1 MKVMAPVQ
9 ERAELRKTVS
19 IFPERAPFRLSK
31 NQVEGRS
38 GE

>member
-1 MKVMAPVQ
+1 MKLIEPVQ

-19 IFPERAPFRLSK
+19 ILPERAPFKLSK